1 MPFLLDLRYALR
13 LLRLRPGS
21 SAAIVLTLALAIGA
35 NGTLFTLVNAAL
47 FSPLPV
53 ERADRLVN
61 IYTTTPNGTGYGALS
76 YPDYA
81 DLAQSGGALA
91 DTFGYSGL
99 MATLTGEGSSEVVFG
114 ELVTANYFS
123 ALGVRPAVGRG
134 FLPVEGQER
143 GAHPVV
149 VISDRLWKRVFASDP
164 GVAGRTLPLNGR
176 LFTIVGVA
184 PEGFGG
190 LLFRA
195 IAVDVWAPASMMAA
209 LRTDQLD
216 NRDERWMFVKARLR
230 DGTTADQA
238 AAQAQ
243 AVATNLAST
252 HPSSNRSRT
261 FRVVPTTD
269 VIVNPD
275 GDRGVLAAS
284 GAVLFAAGLVLV
296 VACAN
301 LSGVM
306 LARGLARRREIA
318 VRLAIGARRIDV
330 VRQLLIESALLSV
343 VGGALGLALARS
355 LAGALAAWRP
365 DLPVPVSLNT
375 TIDVRVVL
383 FTAVLTLISMT
394 AFAVLPA
401 LRASRLPVAS
411 AAAGFTAP
419 GGRKRRRLFGLRDA
433 VIVPQL
439 AIAIA
444 LIAVAGLFVR
454 SVARAG
460 AVSPGFD
467 TGRTAFIALNLGMSG
482 YDEARAQRFY
492 ADLGQRLVEQNIAT
506 AAAGTTRLPLDLYG
520 SQSTGIVLDDG
531 VERSVQTGRVGAD
544 FFSALGVLIVRG
556 RAFDRRDGSSGDSVA
571 IVSAAAARQFWP
583 DADPV
588 GRVLRVGDAP
598 ATVIGVAADV
608 KVQTLGEGPQ
618 PFVYRPLASGH
629 AGLMRLVVRTA
640 GDPDRVV
647 EQMRQAVRE
656 MDPAVA
662 VFEARSMAHYVDVML
677 YPYRLAAT
685 IGSAFGILALALAG
699 VGIYGVIACG
709 VGERLREVAI
719 RLALGAGAAA
729 LMKAT
734 LGETIRA
741 AAVGVAAGAML
752 AFVAG
757 QLLADVLF
765 GISPMDPV
773 TLLWTAGLLVAVLV
787 AAAAGPVR
795 RALGVDPM
803 SLLRQ

>member
-1 MPFLLDLRYALR
+1 MPFLIDLRYALR
-13 LLRLRPGS
+13 LLKLRPGS

-91 DTFGYSGL
+91 DTLGYSGL
-99 MATLTGEGSSEVVFG
+99 MATLTGEGGSEVVFG

-123 ALGVRPAVGRG
+123 ALGVRPAIGRG

-149 VISDRLWKRVFASDP
+149 VISDRLWKRRFNADP
-164 GVAGRTLPLNGR
+164 NIAGQTLPLNGR
-176 LFTIVGVA
+176 PYTIVGVA

-195 IAVDVWAPASMMAA
+195 IAVDVWAPASMMGA

-216 NRDERWMFVKARLR
+216 NRDERWMFVKARLIER
-230 DGTTADQA
+230 ATADQA

-243 AVATNLAST
+243 AVASNLASA
-252 HPSSNRSRT
+252 HPTSNRGRT

-269 VIVNPD
+269 VVVNPD

-284 GAVLFAAGLVLV
+284 GAVMFAAGLVLV

-301 LSGVM
+301 LAGVM

-318 VRLAIGARRIDV
+318 IRLAIGARRLDV
-330 VRQLLIESALLSV
+330 LRQLLIESALLSV
-343 VGGALGLALARS
+343 VGGALGLALAGW
-355 LAGALAAWRP
+355 LARALAAWRP
-365 DLPVPVSLNT
+365 DLPIPVSLNT
-375 TIDVRVVL
+375 AIDARVAL
-383 FTAVLTLISMT
+383 FTAILTLASMT
-394 AFAVLPA
+394 AFALVPA

-411 AAAGFTAP
+411 TATGFAAP
-419 GGRKRRRLFGLRDA
+419 SGRKRRRLFGLRDA

-454 SVARAG
+454 SVGRAD

-467 TGRTAFIALNLGMSG
+467 TSRTAFIALSLGMSG
-482 YDEARAQRFY
+482 YDEARAKQFY
-492 ADLGQRLVEQNIAT
+492 DALGRMLVEQNVAT

-520 SQSTGIVLDDG
+520 SQSAGIVLDDG
-531 VERSVQTGRVGAD
+531 AERSVQTGRVGAG
-544 FFSALGVLIVRG
+544 FFSVLDVPIVRG
-556 RAFDRRDGSSGDSVA
+556 RAFDSRDASSGDSVA

-583 DADPV
+583 GADPV
-588 GRVLRVGDAP
+588 GRVLRIGDSA
-598 ATVIGVAADV
+598 ATVIGVVADV
-608 KVQTLGEGPQ
+608 KVQTLGEVPQ

-629 AGLMRLVVRTA
+629 AGLMRLVIRTT
-640 GDPDRVV
+640 GDPDRAV
-647 EQMRQAVRE
+647 ERMRQAVRVL
-656 MDPAVA
+656 DPAVA

-677 YPYRLAAT
+677 YPYRIAAT
-685 IGSAFGILALALAG
+685 VGSAFGILALALAG
-699 VGIYGVIACG
+699 VGLYGVIACG
-709 VGERLREVAI
+709 VGERLRELAI
-719 RLALGAGAAA
+719 RLALGARAGA
-729 LMKAT
+729 LVRAT
-734 LGETIRA
+734 LEETIRA
-741 AAVGVAAGAML
+741 AAVGVGAGAVL

-757 QLLADVLF
+757 QLLAEVLF
-765 GISPMDPV
+765 GISPLDPV
-773 TLLWTAGLLVAVLV
+773 TLLSTAASLVVVLGV
-787 AAAAGPVR
+787 AAASPVR

>member
-1 MPFLLDLRYALR
+1 MPFLIDLRYALR

-61 IYTTTPNGTGYGALS
+61 IYTTTPTGTGFGALS

-91 DTFGYSGL
+91 DTLGYSGL
-99 MATLTGEGSSEVVFG
+99 MATLTGEGGSEVVFG
-114 ELVTANYFS
+114 ELVTANYFA
-123 ALGVRPAVGRG
+123 ALGVRPAIGRG

-149 VISDRLWKRVFASDP
+149 VISDRLWKRRFGADP
-164 GVAGRTLPLNGR
+164 NIAGRTLPLNGR
-176 LFTIVGVA
+176 PYTIVGVA

-230 DGTTADQA
+230 EGATAGQA
-238 AAQAQ
+238 AAQAR
-243 AVATNLAST
+243 AVASNLASA
-252 HPSSNRSRT
+252 HPASNRGRT
-261 FRVVPTTD
+261 FRVVPTTE
-269 VIVNPD
+269 VVVNPD

-284 GAVLFAAGLVLV
+284 GAVMFAAGLVLV

-301 LSGVM
+301 LAGVM

-318 VRLAIGARRIDV
+318 IRLAIGARRLDV
-330 VRQLLIESALLSV
+330 LRQLLIESALLSV
-343 VGGALGLALARS
+343 IGGALGLALAGW
-355 LAGALAAWRP
+355 LARALGAWRP
-365 DLPVPVSLNT
+365 DLPIPVSLNT
-375 TIDVRVVL
+375 AIDARVAL
-383 FTAVLTLISMT
+383 FTAILTLLSMT
-394 AFAVLPA
+394 AFALLPA

-411 AAAGFTAP
+411 AASGFTAP

-454 SVARAG
+454 SVGRAD

-467 TGRTAFIALNLGMSG
+467 TSHTAFIALSLGMSG
-482 YDEARAQRFY
+482 YDEPRAKQFY
-492 ADLGQRLVEQNIAT
+492 EDLGRMLVEQNVAT

-520 SQSTGIVLDDG
+520 SQSAPIVLDDG
-531 VERSVQTGRVGAD
+531 AERSVQTGRVGAE
-544 FFSALGVLIVRG
+544 FFSVLDVPIVRG

-571 IVSAAAARQFWP
+571 IVSAAAARRFWP

-588 GRVLRVGDAP
+588 GRVLRIGDSP

-608 KVQTLGEGPQ
+608 KVQTLGEAPQ
-618 PFVYRPLASGH
+618 PFIYRPLASGH
-629 AGLMRLVVRTA
+629 QGLMRLVVRTA
-640 GDPDRVV
+640 GDPDQAV
-647 EQMRQAVRE
+647 ERMRQAVRAL
-656 MDPAVA
+656 DSAVA

-677 YPYRLAAT
+677 YPYRMAAA
-685 IGSAFGILALALAG
+685 IGSAFGVLALALAG
-699 VGIYGVIACG
+699 VGLYGVIACG
-709 VGERLREVAI
+709 VGERLRELAI
-719 RLALGAGAAA
+719 RLALGARAPA
-729 LMKAT
+729 LVRAT

-741 AAVGVAAGAML
+741 AAVGVGAGALL

-757 QLLADVLF
+757 QLLAEVLF
-765 GISPMDPV
+765 GISPLDPV
-773 TLLWTAGLLVAVLV
+773 TLLWTAVLLVAVLV
-787 AAAAGPVR
+787 VAAAGPVR